1 MKTISLWFGIFAI
14 VALIAPRAPAQDSA
28 TQQQLDQLSGQIQSI
43 QDSLTAQ
50 DKRITALESKI
61 SDMEDKVNQPG
72 GNNYASADDLKN
84 LAQQVQEID
93 KKRQEDNQKIL
104 KAIQEL
110 GKGGGGHAEPLNITP
125 NTSNTGNTATSG
137 GAGGQQN
144 GYNYTIQQG
153 NTLSAIAKAYRAQG
167 IKVTVSQIEAA
178 NPGLTPNNLIVGKTI
193 FIPAPQ

>member
-1 MKTISLWFGIFAI
+1 MKTISLWFGIFAL
-14 VALIAPRAPAQDSA
+14 VALVAPRAPAQDSA

-43 QDSLTAQ
+43 QDSLTQQ

-61 SDMEDKVNQPG
+61 SDLEEKANQPG

-84 LAQQVQEID
+84 LAQQVQDID

-104 KAIQEL
+104 QAIKEL
-110 GKGGGGHAEPLNITP
+110 SKGGGGHAEAPDISPTP
-125 NTSNTGNTATSG
+125 TTP
-137 GAGGQQN
+137 GAGGPQN
-144 GYNYTIQQG
+144 GYNYTIQPG

-167 IKVTVSQIEAA
+167 IKVTVSQILAA
-178 NPGLTPNNLIVGKTI
+178 NPGLNANNLIVGKTI